1 VHRIDSH
8 HHFWQYSAEQY
19 PWISEPMRLLRR
31 DFLPSHLM
39 AETQSTHVD
48 GVISVQA
55 RQSVEETSWLLS
67 LAANHD
73 WILGVIGWLP
83 LASPSIFETMA
94 RFRHEGKLC
103 GLRHVVQDEPGDGFL
118 ARTEFNNGIQ
128 AMKEYGWTY
137 DLLIYARQIPF
148 AIPFVDR
155 HPDQVFVLDHIAKP
169 TIQSSVYDAAWDRDV
184 RELAKRP
191 NVYCKFSGVV
201 TEVRDTG
208 WSLPQLQRYWDTAID
223 SFGPERLMFG
233 TDWPVCLL
241 KTSYAA
247 WVAAVSKLASKLSH
261 AEQVNFWS
269 QNAMRAYRLDLGGS
283 T

>member
-1 VHRIDSH
+1 M
-8 HHFWQYSAEQY
+8 E
-19 PWISEPMRLLRR
+19 LLRR
-31 DFLPSHLM
+31 DFLPSHLL
-39 AETQSTHVD
+39 AEIRLTPVD

-67 LAANHD
+67 MANSHD

-83 LASPSIFETMA
+83 LASPSVCETMA

-103 GLRHVVQDEPGDGFL
+103 GLRHVVQDEQEDGFL
-118 ARTEFNNGIQ
+118 TRSEFNNGIQ

-155 HPDQVFVLDHIAKP
+155 HPSQVFVLDHIAKP
-169 TIQSSVYDAAWDRDV
+169 TIQSGIHDETWDRNF

-191 NVYCKFSGVV
+191 NVFCKFSGVV

-208 WSLPQLQRYWDTAID
+208 WSLPQIQRYWDTAIE

-241 KTSYAA
+241 KASYAA
-247 WVAAVSKLASKLSH
+247 WESTVSTLASKLSET
-261 AEQVNFWS
+261 EQAKFWTK
-269 QNAMRAYRLDLGGS
+269 NAIQAYRLD
-283 T
+283 TAK